1 MHTAANHVK
10 LYNAYI
16 NNLKV
21 IDLWGNFVSKL
32 YSAEANLEPC
42 QTSKMDLFAKIDND
56 GNQKASS

>member
-16 NNLKV
+16 NSLKI

-32 YSAEANLEPC
+32 YSAEANLEAC
-42 QTSKMDLFAKIDND
+42 QTSKKDLFAKI
-56 GNQKASS
+56 GNG

>member
-10 LYNAYI
+10 LYDAYI

-42 QTSKMDLFAKIDND
+42 QTSKMDLFAKI
-56 GNQKASS
+56 GNC